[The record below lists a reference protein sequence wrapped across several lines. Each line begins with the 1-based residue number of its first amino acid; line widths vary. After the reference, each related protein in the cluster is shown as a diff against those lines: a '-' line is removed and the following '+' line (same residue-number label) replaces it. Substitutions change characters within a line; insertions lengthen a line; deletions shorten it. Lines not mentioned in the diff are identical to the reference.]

1 MLDGQLVKVGAISR
15 LCLYF
20 IEIVSLDYFIYHEIA
35 ANSYI
40 FSVVL

>member
-1 MLDGQLVKVGAISR
+1 MVKVGAIPR

-20 IEIVSLDYFIYHEIA
+20 IEIVSLDYFIDHEIA